1 MEKILSNTKFLMA
14 LCILLTIVLL
24 YVFSEESVQKDSFT
38 STFMQPQEKIQE
50 KTFAIIRALEFIE
63 NMPVGRRKSK
73 EYYISTIVYE
83 ANKLIFT
90 EDYEI
95 DKELIAQY
103 KIGDSLVILYS
114 INEPSNFEI
123 LGSNNVNYNLERE
136 KYWELMKK
144 K

>member
-1 MEKILSNTKFLMA
+1 MA